1 MEKICVAVRLRPL
14 VFEDSSNGASGRL
27 KRIVFCFTGFMTH
40 HSLTLF
46 MLFGIFYFFFFFL
59 YLFTLLRGFCNFNL
73 IFVTFFHVSMLLANH
88 VFDET
93 STHGFYELLAK
104 DIIHAVLN
112 GFNGMFLIYEQ
123 I

>member
-1 MEKICVAVRLRPL
+1 MEKICIAVRLRPL
-14 VFEDSSNGASGRL
+14 VFEDSSNGASGRS
-27 KRIVFCFTGFMTH
+27 KRIVFCFTGFMIH

-46 MLFGIFYFFFFFL
+46 MLFD
-59 YLFTLLRGFCNFNL
+59 
-73 IFVTFFHVSMLLANH
+73 H
-88 VFDET
+88 VFNET

>member
-1 MEKICVAVRLRPL
+1 MDLDHALGDMQSTEEAEKTIKRKNKKEIKQYSDRSGSSKNGAVRLRPL
-14 VFEDSSNGASGRL
+14 VFEDFSNGASGRS
-27 KRIVFCFTGFMTH
+27 KRIVFCFTGFTTH

-46 MLFGIFYFFFFFL
+46 MLFD
-59 YLFTLLRGFCNFNL
+59 
-73 IFVTFFHVSMLLANH
+73 H